1 MNGIGL
7 IFLILSLIAIF
18 GGIYF
23 AAWCLCAVQRNR
35 KEGHYI
41 LEEVDDELYHKKLY
55 SGLDTVDEAKET
67 YVKNHLDLDDINE
80 NKHAEEEEEKLQQ
93 DDPEAPTVDSGDT
106 AATDGSGNGEAELV
120 SPSAP
125 DDTNSHKS
133 NDSPV

>member
-1 MNGIGL
+1 M
-7 IFLILSLIAIF
+7 
-18 GGIYF
+18 
-23 AAWCLCAVQRNR
+23 QRNH

-80 NKHAEEEEEKLQQ
+80 NKHAEEAEEEKEQ
-93 DDPEAPTVDSGDT
+93 DPEAPPADSG
-106 AATDGSGNGEAELV
+106 ATDGNGNGEAELV

-125 DDTNSHKS
+125 DGDTSSHKS

>member
-1 MNGIGL
+1 M
-7 IFLILSLIAIF
+7 
-18 GGIYF
+18 
-23 AAWCLCAVQRNR
+23 QRNR

-80 NKHAEEEEEKLQQ
+80 NKHAEEEEEKQQ
-93 DDPEAPTVDSGDT
+93 QNDPEAPTVDSGDT
-106 AATDGSGNGEAELV
+106 AATDGNGEAELV